1 MIAPLAKL
9 MDWLAIQ
16 AQSVRTPPA
25 NGRTPRLEE
34 ALHFL
39 RGPDFI
45 PAESHPARVEFDG
58 PLNFR
63 FPSPRPSDYTENNTV
78 YGRLY
83 RCDEHWQ
90 ERPTIVLLHGWN
102 SVISHRFRFPLIA
115 RRCNQAGFN
124 AATLVAPYNFQRRPR
139 RPVALGGSDCLRLA
153 ESMAQAIAEIRA
165 LTGWLSG
172 EGCPATALWG
182 GSYGGWLAGLTAC
195 RDARLAAVVMAVPRV
210 VSSNRSRAERVIW
223 HRSRE
228 VLQSQCVA
236 LEMLDMTSLNLT
248 TIRPAIPKDRILLIE
263 ASHDLLTPKE
273 PIEELWRNWGQPDI
287 WRVPHGHFSF
297 SLVGAPCLMTR
308 RVLHWLSP
316 RLDATTALAKT
327 TLGAANK

>member
-1 MIAPLAKL
+1 MIGPLAKFI
-9 MDWLAIQ
+9 DWYAIQ
-16 AQSVRTPPA
+16 VQSVRTPPA

-45 PAESHPARVEFDG
+45 PAESQPARVELDG
-58 PLNFR
+58 PMHFR
-63 FPSPRPSDYTENNTV
+63 FLSPRPSDYTENNTV

-90 ERPTIVLLHGWN
+90 ERPVIVLLHGWN
-102 SVISHRFRFPLIA
+102 SVISHRFRFPFIA

-124 AATLVAPYNFQRRPR
+124 AATLEAPYHFQRRPR
-139 RPVALGGSDCLRLA
+139 EPGALIGPDYLRLA
-153 ESMAQAIAEIRA
+153 ERTAQAIAEIRA
-165 LTGWLSG
+165 AVGWLLG
-172 EGCPATALWG
+172 EGCPAIALWG

-195 RDARLAAVVMAVPRV
+195 RDARLAAVVMAVPKV
-210 VSSNRSRAERVIW
+210 GSSNRSRAERVIW
-223 HRSRE
+223 RRSRE
-228 VLQSQCVA
+228 VLQSQRAA

-273 PIEELWRNWGQPDI
+273 QIEELWRKWGQPDI
-287 WRVPHGHFSF
+287 WRLPHGHFSF
-297 SLVGAPCLMTR
+297 SLVGAPCLMTS
-308 RVLHWLSP
+308 RVLRWLVP
-316 RLDATTALAKT
+316 RLEAGQKS
-327 TLGAANK
+327 NV